1 MSRLNKR
8 LNKRLNIRSFRLRIA
23 LMSTLLAGVAIAG
36 FVMASWLL
44 IYQAKLTRLDTQIRS
59 QLLRDSV
66 APHPEAFWKSYTTS
80 LAAIFGLGNPND
92 IALCVIHDDGNLG
105 YQSENWSADWNNLI
119 AFPQLSDRQKLLN
132 PPPQDNQ
139 QFRLLA
145 LPPDYPPNP
154 PPVNTDEPENPP
166 IRLSKIVTKHTITGD
181 WRVGAGASPRI
192 AIAIAVNLQ
201 AINQEMGTIGNVFV
215 ISIPAVMTLVAVG
228 AWLISAS
235 ALAPLKTV
243 TATIRRVTVKGLDQR
258 IPIKTV
264 DIEFIEMLQVFNQMM
279 ERLERSFKQASRFSA
294 DAAHELKTPLA
305 ILQGE
310 LERNLQQAPLGSPL
324 QQNLSNLLDE
334 VRRLGVIVRKLLL
347 LSLADAG
354 QMRLHKVGT
363 DLSAVLQDLV
373 EDIEVLAPDIVVE
386 VQIPAKLRC
395 AVDLDLLLQVLRNL
409 IDNAIKYNLPPGW
422 IKIHAGFT
430 RNAVTITVSNRS
442 HDIPLEHRQQIF
454 DRFYRGDPARTRR
467 IEGVG
472 IGLSLSREIARAHGG
487 DLTLDHT
494 PSGNTSFTLT
504 LPL

>member
-1 MSRLNKR
+1 
-8 LNKRLNIRSFRLRIA
+8 
-23 LMSTLLAGVAIAG
+23 
-36 FVMASWLL
+36 
-44 IYQAKLTRLDTQIRS
+44 
-59 QLLRDSV
+59 
-66 APHPEAFWKSYTTS
+66 
-80 LAAIFGLGNPND
+80 
-92 IALCVIHDDGNLG
+92 
-105 YQSENWSADWNNLI
+105 
-119 AFPQLSDRQKLLN
+119 
-132 PPPQDNQ
+132 
-139 QFRLLA
+139 
-145 LPPDYPPNP
+145 
-154 PPVNTDEPENPP
+154 
-166 IRLSKIVTKHTITGD
+166 
-181 WRVGAGASPRI
+181 
-192 AIAIAVNLQ
+192 
-201 AINQEMGTIGNVFV
+201 MGTIGNVFV

-354 QMRLHKVGT
+354 QMRLHKVRT

-442 HDIPLEHRQQIF
+442 NDIPLEHRQQIF

-504 LPL
+504 LPV